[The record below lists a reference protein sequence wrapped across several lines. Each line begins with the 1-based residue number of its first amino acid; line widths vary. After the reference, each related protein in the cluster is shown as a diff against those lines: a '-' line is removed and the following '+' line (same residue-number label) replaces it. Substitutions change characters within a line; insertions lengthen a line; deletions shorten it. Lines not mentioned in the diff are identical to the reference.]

1 MSTSQKDSKA
11 LARSGNQ
18 AATSLSLRDAMNRLF
33 DESIW
38 DPFAPNAHDSFFRS
52 FSDDLSM
59 STPSVDISESKKE
72 FLIEADV
79 PGFSSNDLDIEID
92 ENVLTIRA
100 NKETSSEQ
108 EDDDK
113 TYYLKERSHAYWER
127 SFTLPSNADGGK
139 VDCEVDNGQLKIH
152 IPKAKKANMRKLS
165 VRQRK

>member
-18 AATSLSLRDAMNRLF
+18 TSNSLSLRDAMNRLF

-52 FSDDLSM
+52 FSHDLSNN
-59 STPSVDISESKKE
+59 TPSVDISETKKE

-79 PGFSSNDLDIEID
+79 PGFSSNDLDVEID

-100 NKETSSEQ
+100 SKEASNE
-108 EDDDK
+108 EDKDK
-113 TYYLKERSHAYWER
+113 TYYLKERNHAYWER
-127 SFTLPSNADGGK
+127 SFTLPSNVDSEK
-139 VDCEVDNGQLKIH
+139 VDCEVDHGQLRIH
-152 IPKAKKANMRKLS
+152 VPKAAKASTKKIS
-165 VRQRK
+165 IRQKK